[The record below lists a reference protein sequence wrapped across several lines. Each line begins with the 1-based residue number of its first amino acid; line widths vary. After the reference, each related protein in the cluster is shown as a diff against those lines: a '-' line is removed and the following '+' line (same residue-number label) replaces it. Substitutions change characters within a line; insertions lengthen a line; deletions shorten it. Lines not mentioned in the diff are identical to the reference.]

1 MGIAVWDGT
10 QTADNEL
17 LKEAEL
23 AMYRAKQ
30 SGSDRIEV
38 FDPGM
43 RRDRDG
49 HVEVEDDLRKALEK
63 GQVKV
68 LYQPI
73 VYLPTKELAGFE
85 ALVRWEHRSTGF

>member
-1 MGIAVWDGT
+1 MGCT

-17 LKEAEL
+17 LKETEL

-49 HVEVEDDLRKALEK
+49 HIEVESDLRKALEK

-85 ALVRWEHRSTGF
+85 AIVLGNTRSMGF